1 MQMQCQTQ
9 KTAKTAA
16 EKASVCALRHQ
27 LCECG
32 RLLHLELTIEVVDD
46 WFASR
51 HFQSYDLF
59 VRKAIEVLDE
69 CSQRITVGDDQNC
82 VGSCERRD
90 ARVVFTIASF
100 GPSSAIGLSTNST
113 LPSPCITNAFMVYV
127 IVDRLLR
134 FISVSEMQSLCRWRK
149 QGESTDLLQT
159 LCGNTQQVLTI
170 TQSSPR

>member
-1 MQMQCQTQ
+1 MPNP
-9 KTAKTAA
+9 KDRENGPGK
-16 EKASVCALRHQ
+16 SVSVRTSTLTVRMWATPALGTHDRSA
-27 LCECG
+27 
-32 RLLHLELTIEVVDD
+32 D

-59 VRKAIEVLDE
+59 VRKTIEVLDE

-100 GPSSAIGLSTNST
+100 GPSSGIGLSTNST

-149 QGESTDLLQT
+149 QGASTDLLQT
-159 LCGNTQQVLTI
+159 LRGNTQQVLTI